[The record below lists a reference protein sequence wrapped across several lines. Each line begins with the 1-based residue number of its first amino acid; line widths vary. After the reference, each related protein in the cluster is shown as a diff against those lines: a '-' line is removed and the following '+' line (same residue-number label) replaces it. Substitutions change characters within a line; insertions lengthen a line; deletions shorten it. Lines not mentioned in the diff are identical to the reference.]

1 MSVVLVVVAG
11 LGVLTVG
18 PAVTVAVL
26 LCVAAGYRHRRTR
39 VRSREAVA
47 ACAEAAA
54 AVRALVAELT
64 AGAHPTVAVE
74 SAAAEAGPRLAAAL
88 RAVPGAADGGT
99 GAGGAGGADRPDGGL
114 PGPVRLAV
122 RRLSVAWTLADE
134 HGIPLAD
141 LLDVVRRDL
150 DATVRSA
157 GRTEAGMAGPRTS
170 AGVLAL
176 LPAVGIALGEATGA
190 APLAVLTGTAPGAA
204 LLLVGTGLVLA
215 GVLWTSALTGRV
227 MPR

>member
-1 MSVVLVVVAG
+1 G
-11 LGVLTVG
+11 
-18 PAVTVAVL
+18 
-26 LCVAAGYRHRRTR
+26 
-39 VRSREAVA
+39 
-47 ACAEAAA
+47 
-54 AVRALVAELT
+54 
-64 AGAHPTVAVE
+64 
-74 SAAAEAGPRLAAAL
+74 
-88 RAVPGAADGGT
+88 
-99 GAGGAGGADRPDGGL
+99 
-114 PGPVRLAV
+114 RLAV
-122 RRLSVAWTLADE
+122 RRLSVAWSLADE

-190 APLAVLTGTAPGAA
+190 APLAVLTGTGLGAV